1 MECDTPSF
9 LNLIQ
14 NGLSNPDHPDY
25 GGWGGRYEFYLPQ
38 LPSSNTGPF
47 KRENWPEDQPET
59 RAIWTNASD
68 SVWSAADNKAYISNQ
83 ATIWRWREAFQNDFA
98 ARISWCTQSYKQ
110 ANHPPVPKLAH
121 ADSFTVRSGELFHL
135 NADGTYDPDG
145 DSMSYLW
152 FQYKEAGTYP
162 GVVSFKPYAANLY
175 NLPVTAPQVDKPQ
188 TIHFIL
194 QVTDKGTP
202 ALTRYKRVIVT
213 VVPK

>member
-1 MECDTPSF
+1 
-9 LNLIQ
+9 
-14 NGLSNPDHPDY
+14 PD
-25 GGWGGRYEFYLPQ
+25 
-38 LPSSNTGPF
+38 
-47 KRENWPEDQPET
+47 
-59 RAIWTNASD
+59 
-68 SVWSAADNKAYISNQ
+68 
-83 ATIWRWREAFQNDFA
+83 
-98 ARISWCTQSYKQ
+98 C
-110 ANHPPVPKLAH
+110 
-121 ADSFTVRSGELFHL
+121 
-135 NADGTYDPDG
+135 